1 MDPQTAVDL
10 TRDAIWIALV
20 IAAPILLA
28 GVTVGLATGLFQA
41 LTQIQEQTIG
51 IVLKLVVMVLVCA
64 LLLNWITIRML
75 DYSRDLYITIP
86 ENLNPFM

>member
-1 MDPQTAVDL
+1 MDPQSAVDL
-10 TRDAIWIALV
+10 TRDAIWTAL
-20 IAAPILLA
+20 IISTPILIA

-51 IVLKLVVMVLVCA
+51 TVLKLIVMVFVCA

-75 DYSRDLYITIP
+75 DYSHDLYITIP
-86 ENLNPFM
+86 ENLNPFT